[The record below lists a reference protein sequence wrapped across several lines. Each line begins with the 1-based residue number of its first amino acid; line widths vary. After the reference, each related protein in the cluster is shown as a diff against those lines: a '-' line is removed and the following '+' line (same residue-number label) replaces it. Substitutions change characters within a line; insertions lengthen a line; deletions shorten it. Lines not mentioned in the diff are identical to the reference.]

1 MAPGHVCHAAD
12 ANEGFN
18 GYVKDPRDEAPD
30 DRGAPVLNG
39 GSPWPT
45 LNAHSRPPYNFRRQ
59 PARIQPG
66 GTLNGALAPRF
77 VVRAATRSSRP
88 PEWARGDLNPHI
100 LSDTGT

>member
-1 MAPGHVCHAAD
+1 MWKKKKKKKTP
-12 ANEGFN
+12 
-18 GYVKDPRDEAPD
+18 
-30 DRGAPVLNG
+30 
-39 GSPWPT
+39 
-45 LNAHSRPPYNFRRQ
+45 SRPPHNFRRQ

-77 VVRAATRSSRP
+77 VVRAEAVLSGP